1 MNDNEFTTSVF
12 KPRAVKHEYVVRI
25 AEIPKLKVSKQVDG
39 LKLDKIMRVLL
50 PRRERA

>member
-1 MNDNEFTTSVF
+1 MIMNSPQVF
-12 KPRAVKHEYVVRI
+12 LSQELKHEYMVRI
-25 AEIPKLKVSKQVDG
+25 AEIPKLKVSKQIDG